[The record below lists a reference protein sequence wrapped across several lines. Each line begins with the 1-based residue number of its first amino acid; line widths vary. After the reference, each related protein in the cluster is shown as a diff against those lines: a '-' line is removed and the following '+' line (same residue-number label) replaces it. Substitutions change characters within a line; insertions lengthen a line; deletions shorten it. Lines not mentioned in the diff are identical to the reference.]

1 MVLIFQML
9 RYSRQAFFLP
19 QVQFIYITP
28 MVTFLIWNFIFL
40 EQSIFLT
47 DYRHIIEYWILYCL
61 INPILLIM
69 KRYCGKGHSLYFLYI
84 HTYFFWYTLV
94 SSKKKSGN
102 WLMATKCHVWV
113 GFDLIVLAFVFSL
126 RKWMP
131 SLE

>member
-69 KRYCGKGHSLYFLYI
+69 KRYCVKGHSLYFLYI